1 MKVTIPKK
9 MFEIKEAT
17 RKDWLNYFEL
27 TKGRM
32 NEEEKRKFI
41 LKHLKGKL

>member
-1 MKVTIPKK
+1 MKVTIPIK

-32 NEEEKRKFI
+32 NEEEKRRFI
-41 LKHLKGKL
+41 FKHLKGKL